1 MHSRSTSSNFPDAD
15 ATTASTAPMLSVKEL
30 KYGWAA
36 IAVAIAVATVGFRAM
51 DWQHPFTRAPSA
63 NWCVPARLTTMF
75 EGNWRGLTLWGQL
88 PADGR
93 VKGRASVIH
102 NSTHSL
108 LYFRYSVAPDA
119 LQEQW
124 AIWIKGDKVSF
135 VATLYLAAG
144 VKFGCFTHFLL
155 QHVTIGKNT
164 TFFTLPNGTQYS
176 ASSCV
181 LIEEGKATKD
191 NDPGFCAK
199 TGEVQMQFNRHGEL
213 SCHTAAGNGIFSSTF
228 TNWK

>member
-1 MHSRSTSSNFPDAD
+1 MHSRSTSSNFPAAD
-15 ATTASTAPMLSVKEL
+15 ATTASIPPMLSVKEL
-30 KYGWAA
+30 RYGWAA
-36 IAVAIAVATVGFRAM
+36 IAVAIAVATVGFRTI
-51 DWQHPFTRAPSA
+51 DWQHPFTRTPSP

-135 VATLYLAAG
+135 VPHFILQQGLNSG
-144 VKFGCFTHFLL
+144 VLRIFCCSMSPSEK
-155 QHVTIGKNT
+155 
-164 TFFTLPNGTQYS
+164 TLPSSHCRMAHSIQPAL
-176 ASSCV
+176 AS
-181 LIEEGKATKD
+181 
-191 NDPGFCAK
+191 
-199 TGEVQMQFNRHGEL
+199 
-213 SCHTAAGNGIFSSTF
+213 
-228 TNWK
+228 